1 MCPLISDRDHSCFN
15 SKWEPGDEK
24 WSPRC
29 QEKCLKD
36 SAVDPA
42 MTTASA
48 LSETGG
54 AGNTGASPLVCS
66 QEKVATLDYKSP
78 AAQAVQEAGNIPE
91 HLVQLAIGAHFLE
104 TGKSFTNVQQ
114 LYLAAEEIAKSP
126 EMQASLTRKVHLAEL
141 KAAEEKKQLA
151 VSVVEDGAEVK
162 GHADSLH
169 EEELASESET
179 AMANSHTDEEDETKT
194 AAYKAKM
201 MEHVRALTREKQKL
215 ERRKRCRKCRKVE
228 LSANGVTFLPCG
240 HFLVCEEC
248 AESLDDCLAC
258 GKSIMGTVRTFL
270 A

>member
-1 MCPLISDRDHSCFN
+1 
-15 SKWEPGDEK
+15 
-24 WSPRC
+24 
-29 QEKCLKD
+29 
-36 SAVDPA
+36 

-54 AGNTGASPLVCS
+54 AGNTGASPIVCG
-66 QEKVATLDYKSP
+66 QETVVTLDYKSP

-91 HLVQLAIGAHFLE
+91 HLVQLAISAHLLE

-114 LYLAAEEIAKSP
+114 LYLAAEGIAKSP

-141 KAAEEKKQLA
+141 KAAEEKKQRHLAELEAAEKKKQLA

-169 EEELASESET
+169 DEELASESKT